1 MLGVKGGCAGKDTPK
16 CGFLCEAEQLAMK
29 DTSRRCFACHRN
41 HHIGIFA
48 GAIKKT
54 MSTSIRA
61 HSSLSS
67 SKGSDPMV
75 Q

>member
-41 HHIGIFA
+41 QQHRDICRCNQKNDVNFNP
-48 GAIKKT
+48 
-54 MSTSIRA
+54 RA
-61 HSSLSS
+61 LVVVIVEG
-67 SKGSDPMV
+67 K
-75 Q
+75 